1 MIRWPAKRDDMPF
14 PIVLAHGLCRF
25 DVLWNTAP
33 RVDNTDDAAL
43 DELHYFRG
51 VRTML
56 RRRGHRVYHSRVA
69 FAASVEARAEQLATN
84 LQRVLDEARAPQVN
98 VIAHGTG
105 GLDARHMLFN
115 DRTRGRLHERVAS
128 LTTISTPHEGSSFAD
143 WGLDRFPELPA
154 ALRAVLVNVEG
165 LRDLTT
171 AVCRDFNKRPE
182 VQAFEDA
189 CQTTIRFQTYAG
201 RQPRPAVIPLLQP
214 AFEIVEAAEGE
225 NDGLVSVRSAR
236 WRDGYFKGFLENAD
250 HLNELV
256 HWDANQLVW
265 GEAAS
270 ALRARVHAF
279 YAAIA
284 ADLP

>member
-1 MIRWPAKRDDMPF
+1 MPF
-14 PIVLAHGLCRF
+14 PIVLAHGVCRF
-25 DVLWNTAP
+25 DVLWNTAV
-33 RVDNTDDAAL
+33 RLDNTDDAAL

-51 VRTML
+51 IRTML
-56 RRRGHRVYHSRVA
+56 RRRGHKVYHSRVP
-69 FAASVEARAEQLATN
+69 FAASIETRAEQLAAT
-84 LQRVLDEARAPQVN
+84 LQRVLDETRAPHVN
-98 VIAHGTG
+98 VIAHGAG

-115 DRTRGRLHERVAS
+115 DRTHGRIHERVAS
-128 LTTISTPHEGSSFAD
+128 LTTVATPHEGSPFAD
-143 WGLDRFPELPA
+143 WGLEHFPQLPG

-171 AVCRDFNKRPE
+171 AACRAFNEQPQVQDFE
-182 VQAFEDA
+182 TA

-201 RQPRPAVIPLLQP
+201 RQPRPAVFPALQP
-214 AFEIVEAAEGE
+214 AFEVVEAAEGE

-236 WRDGYFKGFLENAD
+236 WRDHYFKGFLENAD
-250 HLNELV
+250 HLNALA
-256 HWDANQLVW
+256 HWDASQLVW

-270 ALRARVHAF
+270 ALRARVHTF